1 MMFVS
6 LSTSG
11 TGTAYR
17 SGAHALA
24 LYFAGLVLNNFYFFV
39 FYLVDQCLSFFF
51 WPLYVLSVDIQ
62 FLITLLVYSKL
73 IYTTP
78 WCNTIW
84 WYQKWKIW
92 IFIPFFYD
100 HNTNFSYN
108 AHDKRSHC
116 LYLLAAFKEN
126 YLNMHGLK

>member
-1 MMFVS
+1 MFVS

-11 TGTAYR
+11 TGTPYR

-24 LYFAGLVLNNFYFFV
+24 LYFAGLVLNIFYFFV

-78 WCNTIW
+78 
-84 WYQKWKIW
+84 
-92 IFIPFFYD
+92 
-100 HNTNFSYN
+100 
-108 AHDKRSHC
+108 
-116 LYLLAAFKEN
+116 
-126 YLNMHGLK
+126 